1 MPASEQDMELP
12 AAPASVGSARRFVGG
27 LLEDFDATS
36 VSDVASL
43 LTSEL
48 VTNAIVHAGGR
59 VRIRVTCEEG
69 IVRVSV
75 EDSSNARPYR
85 RRATEAAVTGRGL
98 TLVEELASSWGVDP
112 LLDGRGKS
120 VWFELCPDRRP

>member
-1 MPASEQDMELP
+1 MPASEHDMELP
-12 AAPASVGSARRFVGG
+12 AAPASVGNARRFVGN

-48 VTNAIVHAGGR
+48 VTNAIVHVGGQ

-69 IVRVSV
+69 VVRVSV
-75 EDSSNARPYR
+75 EDSSHAPPHR
-85 RRATEAAVTGRGL
+85 RQATRSAVTGRGL
-98 TLVEELASSWGVDP
+98 ALIDELASRWGVEP
-112 LLDGRGKS
+112 LPDGRGKS
-120 VWFELCPDRRP
+120 VWFELCSDRRP